1 MRPVLALL
9 AALVVAAPAP
19 AQDGPRLV
27 PDISSRAIEIRY
39 SFTGAELLLFGAV
52 VYPGGRVPEEPADVV
67 VVLKGP
73 TTPILMR
80 EKQKLAGIWMNA
92 ASHRFASAPGFYAI
106 ASAAPIDQLVD
117 ERTAAI
123 YELGLDNLQLSSGG
137 GAAPDE
143 QRRFEEGLI
152 DLRTR
157 AGLYS
162 EQPEGV
168 ELSES
173 ILYRATIA
181 IPSRVPVGT
190 YTAETYLI
198 RDGRVL
204 AVASRDI
211 AIGKTG
217 FERMVA
223 LAAERRPFAYGLVSV
238 AISLLL
244 GSLAAWGFRKRA

>member
-1 MRPVLALL
+1 MMKRVLALV
-9 AALVVAAPAP
+9 ACFVALTGATDA
-19 AQDGPRLV
+19 PRLV
-27 PDISSRAIEIRY
+27 PDISNRSIEIRY

-52 VYPGGRVPEEPADVV
+52 VYPGGTVPEEPADVV

-73 TTPILMR
+73 TMPILMR
-80 EKQKLAGIWMNA
+80 EKQKVAGLWINA
-92 ASHRFASAPGFYAI
+92 ESHRFASAPGFYAI
-106 ASAAPIDQLVD
+106 ASAAPVDTLVD

-123 YELGLDNLQLSSGG
+123 YELGLDNLLLSSGG
-137 GAAPDE
+137 GASPEE

-152 DLRTR
+152 DVRQRT
-157 AGLYS
+157 GLYS
-162 EQPEGV
+162 TQPNGIEV
-168 ELSES
+168 TDD

-211 AIGKTG
+211 EIDKTG
-217 FERMVA
+217 FERFVA
-223 LAAERRPFAYGLVSV
+223 VAAQRRPFLYGLASIW
-238 AISLLL
+238 ISLLL
-244 GSLAAWGFRKRA
+244 GSLAAWAFRKRT